1 LIGAVLNNSISYLS
15 LLKSLSFLSVGVISY
30 QIVTVSGLTIRTLI
44 HFEEQVFPDL
54 LNDLYRNF
62 YELKIALS
70 DGYVV

>member
-1 LIGAVLNNSISYLS
+1 MVLNNFIPYFS

-30 QIVTVSGLTIRTLI
+30 QTVTVSGLATRTVI
-44 HFEEQVFPDL
+44 HFEERVFSDF